1 MKQKESFFLR
11 VPVLCVA
18 AVLLTAALSVFRA
31 FRMVWVFYDPNIR
44 FLGGAAGLFLIAA
57 AVLGLLLVLLALR
70 VWKPQ
75 SERIARAKVCRVL
88 GAFGVVFALLFA
100 VAAVVMIY
108 IAGHET
114 GSVMLLWLKKDL
126 PLILGFVA
134 AAVLL
139 IFLPNCRGR
148 GKAALA
154 VCMALV
160 FALGAL
166 WIVFPVMPYRIVSD
180 PVVMDTGE
188 DYAVVFATNTQ
199 GTGFVT
205 YDFDGTDYTVYA
217 QQNGRLVG
225 DRLMHTVHV
234 PYVHLKNNRYS
245 VGSTRVVEEF
255 SYGGRRGKTVTAG
268 PYTLQVNE
276 SAEQT
281 WLVISDWHSY
291 LDDAKKAIFHL
302 GEYDAVVMLGDPAA
316 GMDFEEQAVR
326 NIVQFGGALTGGEIP
341 VLYVRGNHETRGA
354 FADLLPS
361 YLGYDKLYYTADR
374 GPYSFLVLD
383 SGEDKPDDHVEY
395 GGMDAYRQNREQMVD
410 WLKTVKVK
418 NDKLIVLSHAWQVSE
433 PEPALSRAAW
443 DAFSALGARFV
454 ISGHEHV
461 CRFLP
466 GEKEEEQTYAEAY
479 PGITAYL
486 DGGHKGKTY
495 VASKLTLTP
504 QNVRFEAVDNAG
516 NTVVDETLPW

>member
-1 MKQKESFFLR
+1 MKRKQSFFLR
-11 VPVLCVA
+11 VPVLSCA
-18 AVLLTAALSVFRA
+18 ALLLTAAVSVFRA
-31 FRMVWVFYDPNIR
+31 FRMVWVFYDPNLR
-44 FLGGAAGLFLIAA
+44 FLGGATGLFLLAV

-70 VWKPQ
+70 MWKPQ
-75 SERIARAKVCRVL
+75 NETIEKFRLCRVL
-88 GAFGVVFALLFA
+88 GAFGFVFALLFA
-100 VAAVVMIY
+100 LAAAVMIY

-126 PLILGFVA
+126 PLILAFLA

-139 IFLPNCRGR
+139 VFLPGYKGR

-154 VCMALV
+154 VCMAVVL
-160 FALGAL
+160 ALGAL
-166 WIVFPVMPYRIVSD
+166 WVVFPVMPYRIVSD

-199 GTGFVT
+199 GTGFVR
-205 YDFDGTDYTVYA
+205 YNFDGTDYTVYA
-217 QQNGRLVG
+217 QTNGRRIG

-234 PYVHLKNNRYS
+234 PYVHLKNNRYT
-245 VGSTRVVEEF
+245 VGSTRVIEEF
-255 SYGGRRGKTVTAG
+255 SYGGRNGKTVTAG

-281 WLVISDWHSY
+281 YLVISDWHSY

-302 GEYDAVVMLGDPAA
+302 GDYDGVIMLGDPAA

-395 GGMDAYRQNREQMVD
+395 GGMDDYKRNREQMVD
-410 WLKTVKVK
+410 WLKTVQVK
-418 NDKLIVLSHAWQVSE
+418 NDKMIVLSHAWQVSE

-443 DAFSALGARFV
+443 DAFSKLGARFV

-466 GEKEEEQTYAEAY
+466 GDSAQEQEYAEAY
-479 PGITAYL
+479 PNITAYI

-495 VASKLTLTP
+495 IASKLTLTP
-504 QNVRFEAVDNAG
+504 QGVRFEAVS
-516 NTVVDETLPW
+516 NTGESVVDQTLPW

>member
-1 MKQKESFFLR
+1 MKEKQSFFLR
-11 VPVLCVA
+11 VPVLSCA
-18 AVLLTAALSVFRA
+18 ALLLTAAVSVFRA
-31 FRMVWVFYDPNIR
+31 FRMVWVFYDPNLR
-44 FLGGAAGLFLIAA
+44 FLGGATGLFLLAV

-70 VWKPQ
+70 VWRPQ
-75 SERIARAKVCRVL
+75 NETIQKSRLCRVL
-88 GAFGVVFALLFA
+88 GGVGFVFALLFA

-126 PLILGFVA
+126 PLVFGFL
-134 AAVLL
+134 AAVVLL
-139 IFLPNCRGR
+139 VFLPNCKGR

-160 FALGAL
+160 LALGAL
-166 WIVFPVMPYRIVSD
+166 WVVFPVLPYRIVSD

-188 DYAVVFATNTQ
+188 DYAVVFATNAP
-199 GTGFVT
+199 GTGFVSYS
-205 YDFDGTDYTVYA
+205 YDGAERTVYA
-217 QQNGRLVG
+217 QTNGRRIG
-225 DRLMHTVHV
+225 DRLIHSIRV
-234 PYVHLKNNRYS
+234 PYAHLKNNSYT
-245 VGSTRVVEEF
+245 VGSTRVIEEF
-255 SYGGRRGKTVTAG
+255 SYGGRNGKTVTAG

-276 SAEQT
+276 SDTQT
-281 WLVISDWHSY
+281 YLLISDWHSY
-291 LDDAKKAIFHL
+291 LDDAKAAIAAL
-302 GEYDAVVMLGDPAA
+302 GDYDAVLMLGDPAA

-326 NIVQFGGALTGGEIP
+326 NIVQFGGDLTRGAMP

-354 FADLLPS
+354 FAGLLPS
-361 YLGYDKLYYTADR
+361 YLGYDKFYYTADR

-395 GGMDAYRQNREQMVD
+395 GGMDDYKQNREQMVD

-418 NDKLIVLSHAWQVSE
+418 NDKLLVLSHAWQVSE

-466 GEKEEEQTYAEAY
+466 GDSAQEQEYAEAY
-479 PGITAYL
+479 PGITAYI

-495 VASKLTLTP
+495 IASKLTLTP
-504 QNVRFEAVDNAG
+504 QGARFEAVSNSGERIA
-516 NTVVDETLPW
+516 DETFPW